1 MKKINH
7 RRRKDRIMK
16 FDDVVAILDKSVGG
30 PDADVASHGP
40 FWRDVTRDTFIEM
53 KVGGRTRVTLGDGA
67 NSTLV
72 LSLKGAAPFG
82 SDLDDPP
89 AGAVTPQMPAYL
101 DPVPARS
108 ISDIEEWI
116 NEAGPADGRVR
127 TACLSADR
135 GARLPPT
142 WE

>member
-1 MKKINH
+1 LEKEDSMNF
-7 RRRKDRIMK
+7 KDVIE
-16 FDDVVAILDKSVGG
+16 ILDKSVGG

-40 FWRDVTRDTFIEM
+40 FWRGVTRDRFVEM
-53 KVGGRTRVTLGDGA
+53 KVGGRKLVILGDGS
-67 NSTLV
+67 NSHLV

-89 AGAVTPQMPAYL
+89 AGAVTPRMPAYV

-116 NEAGPADGRVR
+116 NEGCPAD
-127 TACLSADR
+127 
-135 GARLPPT
+135 
-142 WE
+142 

>member
-1 MKKINH
+1 
-7 RRRKDRIMK
+7 MK

-40 FWRDVTRDTFIEM
+40 FWRDVTRDTFVEM
-53 KVGGRTRVTLGDGA
+53 KVGGRRLVTLGDGA
-67 NSTLV
+67 NSNLV

-101 DPVPARS
+101 DPVPAEE
-108 ISDIEEWI
+108 ISDFEQWI
-116 NEAGPADGRVR
+116 NEGCPAD
-127 TACLSADR
+127 
-135 GARLPPT
+135 
-142 WE
+142 